1 MEIID
6 LLLKSIKGLL
16 PFLNLD
22 SKRNKV
28 SPVLLG
34 LATANNN
41 KSPRTD
47 VIYLRSQP
55 SLQLNRLV
63 HRLESVRAHQR
74 TMNSLVSSSV
84 TGVMV
89 TLVLNLQADRTFLK
103 TVSSELTTIVENSSL
118 VFKRQACQANS
129 LLRKQVLDVASLTA
143 VNLTRK
149 IVIQALRVMVSSIA
163 SQSLLLKK

>member
-63 HRLESVRAHQR
+63 HRLESVRAH
-74 TMNSLVSSSV
+74 
-84 TGVMV
+84 
-89 TLVLNLQADRTFLK
+89 
-103 TVSSELTTIVENSSL
+103 
-118 VFKRQACQANS
+118 
-129 LLRKQVLDVASLTA
+129 
-143 VNLTRK
+143 
-149 IVIQALRVMVSSIA
+149 
-163 SQSLLLKK
+163 